1 MGIDMFKYILK
12 RLLALI
18 PVIIGVTFLVFMV
31 MQLAPGDPVQ
41 MILGENATPEQKTEL
56 REKMGLNDSVLVQY
70 VRYLVNFC
78 KGDLGISYST
88 KRPVINEVASRFPYT
103 LNLSIVAGVVSI
115 ILAIPLGILAAV
127 KQNTIFDNISMII
140 SLIGVS
146 MPIFWLALL
155 LVLVFSLKLGW
166 FPVQGADMWQSY
178 ILPSISLG
186 FMNMASIARTTR
198 SSMLETVRQDYIRT
212 ARAKGVSKS
221 NVIMRHAFKN
231 ALIPTITVCGI
242 QMGQLLGGSVLTE
255 TVFAWPGLGRLMV
268 QSINSRDVPMVLG
281 CMTVLTVCFSIV
293 NLLVDLLY
301 GFMDPR
307 IKAMYS

>member
-1 MGIDMFKYILK
+1 MGINVLKYILK

-18 PVIIGVTFLVFMV
+18 PVIIGVTFLVFMI

-88 KRPVINEVASRFPYT
+88 KRPVIDEVASRFPFT

-146 MPIFWLALL
+146 MPIFWLASL

-166 FPVQGADMWQSY
+166 LPVQGADTWQSY

-221 NVIMRHAFKN
+221 NVIMKHAFKN
-231 ALIPTITVCGI
+231 ALIQTITVCGI

-281 CMTVLTVCFSIV
+281 CMTVLTICFSIV